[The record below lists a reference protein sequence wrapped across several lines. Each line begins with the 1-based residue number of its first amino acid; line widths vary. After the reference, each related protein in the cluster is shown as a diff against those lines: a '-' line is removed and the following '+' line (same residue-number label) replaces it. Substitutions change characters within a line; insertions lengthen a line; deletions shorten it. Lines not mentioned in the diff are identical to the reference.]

1 MDSVKRSLEESLKAL
16 RGPAMPEDVEARVRR
31 RLAAHSPSPA
41 RRVAPRMFLRASYA
55 QLALLLALLL
65 VAGWVIR
72 DRVMPTMR
80 SLWERAHCLIDPSAG
95 KADR

>member
-31 RLAAHSPSPA
+31 HLRGELASPVERGAH
-41 RRVAPRMFLRASYA
+41 RMFLRASYA

-65 VAGWVIR
+65 VAGWVVR

-80 SLWERAHCLIDPSAG
+80 SLWERAHCLIHPSAD
-95 KADR
+95 KTNH